1 MMFRIAFK
9 LFTLLIMMS
18 LSLGCQSMDRLQNT
32 DSNAKSFDQKKSNE
46 LVISMPLGRMF
57 EDANTRKLA
66 KHAGDGNISEIQ
78 SLIDQ
83 GVDVNSRG
91 NQGVTP
97 LFWALR
103 SENLVGF
110 EKLLELGADPNII
123 FANSSIMHWASRLK
137 DTRFLEAALASNGD
151 PNLYAGHPQKTPI
164 FNTISV
170 DGGENLAALKL
181 LLKAGADI
189 DAKTGN
195 EMVFGMSMGGIT
207 PVLAAADIV
216 RYDIVF
222 ELLEAGAQYEI
233 KDDTGRDLVSRI
245 KAVQNRFSEGATQ
258 KASLDSVIK
267 WLKDKGVKL

>member
-1 MMFRIAFK
+1 
-9 LFTLLIMMS
+9 
-18 LSLGCQSMDRLQNT
+18 
-32 DSNAKSFDQKKSNE
+32 
-46 LVISMPLGRMF
+46 
-57 EDANTRKLA
+57 
-66 KHAGDGNISEIQ
+66 
-78 SLIDQ
+78 
-83 GVDVNSRG
+83 
-91 NQGVTP
+91 
-97 LFWALR
+97 
-103 SENLVGF
+103 
-110 EKLLELGADPNII
+110 
-123 FANSSIMHWASRLK
+123 
-137 DTRFLEAALASNGD
+137 
-151 PNLYAGHPQKTPI
+151 
-164 FNTISV
+164 
-170 DGGENLAALKL
+170 L

>member
-1 MMFRIAFK
+1 MEP
-9 LFTLLIMMS
+9 
-18 LSLGCQSMDRLQNT
+18 LQNT
-32 DSNAKSFDQKKSNE
+32 DSREKSFDQKKSNE
-46 LVISMPLGRMF
+46 LIISMPLDSMF
-57 EDANTRKLA
+57 VDTKIRELA
-66 KHAGDGNISEIQ
+66 KYAGKGNISGIQ

-103 SENLVGF
+103 RENLAGF
-110 EKLLELGADPNII
+110 KKLLESGADPNIT
-123 FANSSIMHWASRLK
+123 FASSSIIHWASRLK
-137 DTRFLEAALASNGD
+137 DTRFLEVALANNGD

-170 DGGENLAALKL
+170 DNGENLAALKL
-181 LLKAGADI
+181 LLDAGADI

-216 RYDIVF
+216 RYDIVLI
-222 ELLEAGAQYEI
+222 LLEAGAQYETT
-233 KDDTGRDLVSRI
+233 DDTGRDLISRI

-258 KASLDSVIK
+258 KASLDRVIK
-267 WLKDKGVKL
+267 WLEEKGVKL